1 MPVSNQ
7 VRESVVKGTKLCIRK
22 ECRTINSRN
31 FPQVLH
37 RNKQRKTLWNQ
48 SISEGF
54 GPSGATRTRGFHIPN
69 VAPYQL
75 GYTRIFRCDHYSMN
89 LVRFKVFSWLWSFMW
104 SKRFLAR
111 FCCPEK
117 SRKCPCCKGFR
128 DLAVPIVDR
137 RGNAPKLCML
147 SILFYYSS
155 ST

>member
-54 GPSGATRTRGFHIPN
+54 GPSGAIRTLGPVNPN
-69 VAPYQL
+69 HVRYQL
-75 GYTRIFRCDHYSMN
+75 RYTRIFCCHDYSTKT
-89 LVRFKVFSWLWSFMW
+89 VRFKVFSWLWSFMW
-104 SKRFLAR
+104 SKRF
-111 FCCPEK
+111 FCPVSQPMK
-117 SRKCPCCKGFR
+117 IPQVLVSQGFPGFGYSCR
-128 DLAVPIVDR
+128 EWICLCSQTMHAVNI
-137 RGNAPKLCML
+137 
-147 SILFYYSS
+147 ILL
-155 ST
+155 